1 MSEQVIDLFAALK
14 RSLENH
20 MTADKKPRRQKPEEK
35 TPTTKAEFT
44 VKAGKVQA
52 KLNAIA
58 ANHSKATATATKRID
73 AKYKKLI
80 GDELDGLLVDVVN
93 LLVLPDFAVDNAL
106 QDLVE
111 GEEFVEIGDDLNE
124 ELRDETLGCKAA
136 Q

>member
-1 MSEQVIDLFAALK
+1 MYVQVIDLFDALK
-14 RSLENH
+14 RSLEDH
-20 MTADKKPRRQKPEEK
+20 MTEEKKPRRQKPEEK

-58 ANHSKATATATKRID
+58 ANHKKATGTAMKRID

-80 GDELDGLLVDVVN
+80 GDEIDGLQIDVVN
-93 LLVLPDFAVDNAL
+93 LLVLPEFAVDDVLA
-106 QDLVE
+106 DLVE
-111 GEEFVEIGDDLNE
+111 NEEFVEITDDVNE
-124 ELRDETLGCKAA
+124 AA